1 LWYNHCGKLISWHPR
16 NNENQ
21 ALFLFGLLFLRCSF
35 HEILLPLLNTTCNNM
50 ISDKNIARIAGFCYL
65 VVIATGLFSEVF
77 VRQAVRVSNDALATA
92 RNIQTNEMLFRWGF
106 VADLINFVVGI
117 PTILIIYHFFK
128 KSYRII
134 LQIALALV
142 IIQTAIIA
150 VNLLNQIT
158 PLLLLGN
165 DTYLNTFQQN
175 QLATLSLLSLNIQS
189 QGYAIGLVF
198 FGFYCILIGYVI
210 FKTNAIPRII
220 GVAYAVAG
228 LCYLINSFTMF
239 LSKGFV
245 NPLFIYLAIPIFFGE
260 LCLCLWLII
269 KGIDTAKLEV
279 KR

>member
-1 LWYNHCGKLISWHPR
+1 
-16 NNENQ
+16 
-21 ALFLFGLLFLRCSF
+21 
-35 HEILLPLLNTTCNNM
+35 M
-50 ISDKNIARIAGFCYL
+50 ISNNNLARIAGFCYL
-65 VVIATGLFSEVF
+65 IVIATGLFSEVF
-77 VRQAVRVSNDALATA
+77 VRQALRVSNDALTTA
-92 RNIQTNEMLFRWGF
+92 HNIQTNEMLFRWGF

-128 KSYRII
+128 KSNKII

-165 DTYLNTFQQN
+165 DTYLNTFQQS

-198 FGFYCILIGYVI
+198 FGFYCIIIGFVI
-210 FKTNAIPRII
+210 YKTNAIPRII
-220 GVAYAVAG
+220 GVLYAIAG
-228 LCYLINSFTMF
+228 VCYLINSFTMF
-239 LSKGFV
+239 LSKGFA
-245 NPLFIYLAIPIFFGE
+245 NPMFVYLAIPIFIGE
-260 LCLCLWLII
+260 LSVCLWLLI
-269 KGIDTAKLEV
+269 KGIDTTKLEN

>member
-1 LWYNHCGKLISWHPR
+1 
-16 NNENQ
+16 
-21 ALFLFGLLFLRCSF
+21 
-35 HEILLPLLNTTCNNM
+35 M
-50 ISDKNIARIAGFCYL
+50 ISDKNLARIAGFCYL

-77 VRQAVRVSNDALATA
+77 VRQALRVSNDALATA
-92 RNIQTNEMLFRWGF
+92 HNIQTNEMLFRWGI

-117 PTILIIYHFFK
+117 PSILIIYHFFK
-128 KSYRII
+128 KSYKIL
-134 LQIALALV
+134 LQIAFALV

-165 DTYLNTFQQN
+165 DTYLNTFQQS

-198 FGFYCILIGYVI
+198 FGFYCILIGFVI
-210 FKTNAIPRII
+210 YKTSAMPRVI
-220 GVAYAVAG
+220 GVLYATAG

-239 LSKGFV
+239 LSKGFA
-245 NPLFIYLAIPIFFGE
+245 NPIFVYLAIPIIIGE
-260 LCLCLWLII
+260 LSLSLWLLI
-269 KGIDTAKLEV
+269 KGIDTTKLEN